1 MPAGSRHSV
10 KACRDF
16 LLLRATIFSMI
27 TSIKNAGNLKGKR
40 VLLRL
45 DLNVPVEGS
54 RVVDDFRIQKALP
67 VLKFLRD
74 AGARTIVLAHI
85 ESEEGTLLPV
95 FEYLKSV
102 LPVSFVKDF
111 TRPDSSAELSAL
123 HDGDIALHENI
134 RQYPGE
140 KKNDP
145 AFAKSLAM
153 LGDLYCNDGF
163 SVSHRAHASVVGVP
177 SFFAKDGRFA
187 GLQFMEEF
195 ENLSRALKPSHP
207 FLFILG
213 GAKFET
219 KMPLVEKFLKLAD
232 KVFIGGAL
240 ANDLLK
246 EKGFEVGASLLSD
259 KNLSLAAIAN
269 DPKMLLPSDVTLSD
283 GRIVGIFGVGNSDSI
298 LDAGPQTVSD
308 LKNVLLT
315 AKFVL
320 WNGPLGVYEKGFTGP
335 TEALA
340 EAIAGSGAECIVG
353 GGDTLASI
361 AKLGLEHKFSFLST
375 AGGAMLDFLAND
387 TLPGIEAL
395 S

>member
-1 MPAGSRHSV
+1 
-10 KACRDF
+10 
-16 LLLRATIFSMI
+16 MI
-27 TSIKNAGNLKGKR
+27 TSIKDAGNLKGKR

-67 VLKFLRD
+67 VLQFLRD

-95 FEYLKSV
+95 FEYLKK
-102 LPVSFVKDF
+102 LMPVSFVRDF
-111 TRPDSSAELSAL
+111 MSAESSAELSAL
-123 HDGDIALHENI
+123 QDGDIALHENI

-140 KKNDP
+140 KKNDS
-145 AFAKSLAM
+145 AFAQSLAA
-153 LGDLYCNDGF
+153 LGDVYCNDGF
-163 SVSHRAHASVVGVP
+163 SVSHRAHASVVGIP
-177 SFFAKDGRFA
+177 AFLPHYA
-187 GLQFMEEF
+187 GLQFMDEF
-195 ENLSRALKPSHP
+195 ENLSKALKPSHP
-207 FLFILG
+207 FLFILA

-246 EKGFEVGASLLSD
+246 EKGFEIGTSLLSET
-259 KNLSLAAIAN
+259 KLSLSAIAN
-269 DPKMLLPSDVTLSD
+269 DPKTMLPSDFTLSD
-283 GRIVGIFGVGNSDSI
+283 RGVVGISEIQKTDKI
-298 LDAGPQTVSD
+298 LDAGPQTIAD
-308 LKNVLLT
+308 LKKVLAD

-320 WNGPLGVYEKGFTGP
+320 WNGPLGMYEKGFTGP
-335 TEALA
+335 TEELA
-340 EAIAGSGAECIVG
+340 RAIAESGAQSIVG

-361 AKLGLEHKFSFLST
+361 AKLGLEHKFTFLST

-395 S
+395 Q